1 MCFAC
6 TGIQMGSKHK
16 LKVQESMSE
25 PGIDDLYRSVSDT
38 VQNRFVVRKN
48 GFGQNCVGIDNPAYK
63 FVSCSSRMLNR
74 IRRRVLS
81 FSFSGLK

>member
-48 GFGQNCVGIDNPAYK
+48 GFGQNCVGIDNPGI
-63 FVSCSSRMLNR
+63 LNR

>member
-48 GFGQNCVGIDNPAYK
+48 GFGQNCVGIDNPGIATQISEYNSK
-63 FVSCSSRMLNR
+63 LLERNSLVSHSSEN
-74 IRRRVLS
+74 
-81 FSFSGLK
+81 